1 MSSHDRRWF
10 IRCFLPILGG
20 CLSASPI
27 IDRSDETFNE
37 LKIEKAGRALKRE
50 LKDRLV
56 GAKITF
62 TKRF

>member
-1 MSSHDRRWF
+1 VNFRRRF
-10 IRCFLPILGG
+10 LRCMIPILGG

-27 IDRSDETFNE
+27 IDKSDETFNE
-37 LKIEKAGRALKRE
+37 LRIEKAGRALKQE

-62 TKRF
+62 TKKF